1 MSRTTLAST
10 IAIAAVIAATGGA
23 FAHAELKSAVPPV
36 NGSVTASPTEIDLS
50 FSEDLNMK
58 FSGIKVTGPD
68 NKAVKLGEGM
78 LMDSNTEL
86 MVPVTGTLA
95 DGSYTVDW
103 HALSGD
109 GHKTHG
115 SYKFTVKS
123 K

>member
-1 MSRTTLAST
+1 
-10 IAIAAVIAATGGA
+10 
-23 FAHAELKSAVPPV
+23 
-36 NGSVTASPTEIDLS
+36 
-50 FSEDLNMK
+50 
-58 FSGIKVTGPD
+58 
-68 NKAVKLGEGM
+68 
-78 LMDSNTEL
+78 

-115 SYKFTVKS
+115 SYTFTVKS

>member
-58 FSGIKVTGPD
+58 FSGNKVPGPD
-68 NKAVKLGEGM
+68 KQAVKMGQGK
-78 LMDSNTEL
+78 
-86 MVPVTGTLA
+86 P
-95 DGSYTVDW
+95 
-103 HALSGD
+103 
-109 GHKTHG
+109 
-115 SYKFTVKS
+115 
-123 K
+123 